1 MGGHTAPS
9 GVGVQGQGE
18 WSPFPWREGK
28 VIVST
33 EKDRLHVR
41 GLCLTGV
48 LKTGLEAFKTAGR
61 FAVSW
66 PASPRAR
73 FHVRSKHPRPAVLA
87 AAEARRASPPA
98 PLYH

>member
-1 MGGHTAPS
+1 M
-9 GVGVQGQGE
+9 
-18 WSPFPWREGK
+18 
-28 VIVST
+28 VST

-87 AAEARRASPPA
+87 AAEARRASSPA